1 VRHGLFLL
9 RLFLH
14 LAEPSTVL
22 LLPCFHDNCH
32 AIVSESSLTK
42 FGMRPRSAV
51 FCFFLSRPIISLGF
65 AKIGQGYCVQNSI
78 PQDVGGFQ
86 KFAIL
91 AYNGSLS
98 WQPAGFLC
106 GKNCSQ
112 HFGGH
117 GTGRKKMAVRYFLGD
132 SINLNNCTITSQ
144 FLFTNQGHHRRI

>member
-1 VRHGLFLL
+1 MRHGLFLL

-51 FCFFLSRPIISLGF
+51 FFSAPLSALGLPRLVKVTVFRIQPLKMEVGLRNLPFWHII
-65 AKIGQGYCVQNSI
+65 
-78 PQDVGGFQ
+78 D
-86 KFAIL
+86 
-91 AYNGSLS
+91 NGSLS
-98 WQPAGFLC
+98 WQSAGFLC